1 VTRRLN
7 RFIFFWHDRPSIG
20 RVYFITS
27 LQTPYKR
34 KRENRDGAG
43 TDIMEA
49 QFPGTMPFSNQP
61 GPSSMTDIS
70 QATHRSIPTGLVNI
84 AYSSLT
90 LGSSLLWGVM
100 SGWLVYY
107 YLPPAG
113 RGDALVP
120 VALFGGVQL
129 LSRLV
134 NLLVILPI
142 GYLSDQTRTRWGR
155 RLPYVLG
162 ASLLL
167 PGLFLL
173 LWAPPMPHESG
184 WNLVYVGLILLLFNL
199 AYSFRQIPL
208 EALLPEIAPE
218 NAQRVSISAWQSGF
232 QMLGVV
238 LTGFVGPLID
248 HIGYTGMAALYAAS
262 ALLCSLLPFL
272 VLRERSKPRLL
283 ASERPDFWKG
293 TAITLRNK
301 PFQIFLVSWGLFW
314 FASTLMLEV
323 VPYIVTEICKQP
335 EANAMYFYLPPV
347 FVSVICYPLV
357 SWLSL
362 RKGKKRIFSF
372 SLLATGLSLPALM
385 LIGDRLPFPL
395 LAQGIVWMSLQA
407 AAMTGAQ
414 VLPAAITAD
423 VTDYDQSLTGQR
435 REGSYYAVWGIF
447 DQLCSGLAVS
457 LLPLLLLFGRSQT
470 DSHGPLGIR
479 LVGFVGGA
487 LLIGAFFI
495 FRKFPDLE
503 TGKGD

>member
-1 VTRRLN
+1 MTQVARTTR
-7 RFIFFWHDRPSIG
+7 
-20 RVYFITS
+20 
-27 LQTPYKR
+27 
-34 KRENRDGAG
+34 
-43 TDIMEA
+43 
-49 QFPGTMPFSNQP
+49 
-61 GPSSMTDIS
+61 
-70 QATHRSIPTGLVNI
+70 RSIPTGLVNI

-113 RGDALVP
+113 KGVALVP
-120 VALFGGVQL
+120 VALFGVVQL
-129 LSRLV
+129 ASRV
-134 NLLVILPI
+134 INLLVILPI

-173 LWAPPMPHESG
+173 LWVPPIPHESG
-184 WNLVYVGLILLLFNL
+184 WNLAYVGAILLLFNL

-238 LTGFVGPLID
+238 LTGFVGPFVD
-248 HIGYTGMAALYAAS
+248 GIGYTGMAVLYAAS
-262 ALLCSLLPFL
+262 ALLCSTLPFL
-272 VLRERSKPRLL
+272 ILRERPKPP
-283 ASERPDFWKG
+283 APDGERPNFWKS
-293 TAITLRNK
+293 TAITLQNK
-301 PFQIFLVSWGLFW
+301 PFQIFLISWGLFW
-314 FASTLMLEV
+314 FGSTLMLEV
-323 VPYIVTEICKQP
+323 VPYIVTEICQQP

-347 FVSVICYPLV
+347 FVSMICYPLV
-357 SWLSL
+357 TWLSL
-362 RKGKKRIFSF
+362 RKGKKRIFSA
-372 SLLATGLSLPALM
+372 SLLATGLALPLLA
-385 LIGDRLPFPL
+385 LIGDRLPIPL
-395 LAQGIVWMSLQA
+395 LAQGILWMTLQA

-423 VTDYDQSLTGQR
+423 VTDYDQKATGLR

-457 LLPLLLLFGRSQT
+457 ILPVLLLFGRSRL

-479 LVGFVGGA
+479 LVGIVGGA
-487 LLIGAFFI
+487 LLILAFLI
-495 FRKFPDLE
+495 FRHYPDQE
-503 TGKGD
+503 AGKKG